1 VAYVAAAWPLRIS
14 SKRAEQSN
22 VELVPTPTYADYLN
36 RIESHFCAI
45 REFVV
50 KNADYLDR
58 DAFAHAM
65 AQHIR
70 YRNESERRAEGTRP
84 TGSPP
89 QPRRVSDDVP
99 ARTLRDEELAHDLER
114 AHSEH

>member
-1 VAYVAAAWPLRIS
+1 VAPENRVEEGGTEQR
-14 SKRAEQSN
+14 RAG
-22 VELVPTPTYADYLN
+22 PDGTYAGYTN

-50 KNADYLDR
+50 KNADYLGW

-70 YRNESERRAEGTRP
+70 DLNESERRAERTRP

-89 QPRRVSDDVP
+89 RPRRLSDDVP
-99 ARTLRDEELAHDLER
+99 GRPLRDEALANDLER
-114 AHSEH
+114 ARSEH